1 MSFNRRIKRRIL
13 RLRRPIR
20 EQSMSSGKRIRMTV
34 ERPERR
40 SADRKIDV
48 ESTKSSNL
56 KTLREMKRTER
67 RMMMSLR
74 IYLKILVSIA
84 RLRNWLT
91 D

>member
-1 MSFNRRIKRRIL
+1 MSFNRRIKRQIP
-13 RLRRPIR
+13 RLRRLIR
-20 EQSMSSGKRIRMTV
+20 EPLMNRDKRIRKNV

-40 SADRKIDV
+40 SADRKSDA
-48 ESTKSSNL
+48 ESTKSNNL